1 MRLRFATPH
10 NRRRGRF
17 IPSEDA
23 LAWDWE
29 LEFEGCQDSAI
40 Y

>member
-10 NRRRGRF
+10 NRRRGSF
-17 IPSEDA
+17 IPKEGA
-23 LAWDWE
+23 LALDWE

-40 Y
+40 